1 MNGKNM
7 LKQLTTKMVEC
18 VEELE
23 DCEELE
29 ENIFNLLEEAYSYGF
44 ELGLKQGL
52 NPAKEID

>member
-1 MNGKNM
+1 M